1 MVKKIFSFI
10 LLVLFCSLFL
20 GIARYGDAYLVQAQ
34 PKAIPTPEIT
44 KPTEKQVG
52 APPQE
57 YREFIKD
64 EREALTKQA
73 EQHFTKVNNL
83 FDRMLWALT
92 VFASFLLGTAAW
104 LFWKSRSDFRME
116 AQRIYQEQLGA
127 AINETR
133 DKLAAEVAFITGYKS
148 RKIAWVIQSGKPSI
162 EREKN
167 ALKQFGLREIPVLSP
182 KLGEEVNVD
191 AYDLIILSYDDEKE
205 DRRLL
210 QLIVEAIKQKSP
222 AVWLLVYTYD
232 SKGKPFN
239 NQRYQSEVLSQDFI
253 KDFYWHIP
261 AQFPASLVSQTLSL
275 ARFADAKIL

>member
-1 MVKKIFSFI
+1 MVKKIVSPI
-10 LLVLFCSLFL
+10 LTVVFCTLFFV
-20 GIARYGDAYLVQAQ
+20 IARYGDSYFVQAQ
-34 PKAIPTPEIT
+34 PKGSPTP
-44 KPTEKQVG
+44 PTEKQVN

-64 EREALTKQA
+64 EREALAKQA

-92 VFASFLLGTAAW
+92 VFASFLLGAAGW
-104 LFWKSRSDFRME
+104 LFWKSRSDFRLE

-133 DKLAAEVAFITGYKS
+133 DKLAAEVALITGYKS
-148 RKIAWVIQSGKPSI
+148 RKIAWVIQPGKPSI

-191 AYDLIILSYDDEKE
+191 AYDLIILSYDDKDE

-210 QLIVEAIKQKSP
+210 ELIIQSIKQKAP
-222 AVWLLVYTYD
+222 AVWLLVYTYN
-232 SKGKPFN
+232 SEGKPFEIH
-239 NQRYQSEVLSQDFI
+239 REEVLTKDYI
-253 KDFYWHIP
+253 KDFYWYVP
-261 AQFPASLVSQTLSL
+261 ANFPATLVSQTLSL